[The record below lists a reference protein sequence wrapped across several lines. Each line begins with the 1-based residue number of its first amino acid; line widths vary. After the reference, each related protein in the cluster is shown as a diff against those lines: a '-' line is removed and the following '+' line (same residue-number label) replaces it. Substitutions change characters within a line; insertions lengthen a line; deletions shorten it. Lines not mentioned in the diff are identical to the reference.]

1 MVSQVN
7 SWISLRL
14 CPTRYTL
21 QNTKLYTIYSTV
33 YTVQQPAGR
42 HSRIHRNASAH
53 REVLRHNKLMQTAYI
68 TLLNSKVLLDA
79 ETAQSIH
86 LEVH

>member
-14 CPTRYTL
+14 CPTRYTV
-21 QNTKLYTIYSTV
+21 QYTEQYTVYSTV
-33 YTVQQPAGR
+33 YTVQQLAGR
-42 HSRIHRNASAH
+42 HSGIHRNASAH
-53 REVLRHNKLMQTAYI
+53 REVLRHNKHMQTAYF

-79 ETAQSIH
+79 EAAHSIH
-86 LEVH
+86 WGAH